1 MARLFGTDGIRGIVN
16 DTLTGELAYKV
27 GIAAATVMK
36 SRSDSGAPKF
46 IIGTDTRKS
55 RNMLKSAIICGLTSV
70 GSDVVDLGVIP
81 TPAVAYLAKEYGAAG
96 IMITASHNP
105 SKYNGIKIFSSD
117 GYKLPDEV
125 EEEIEEI
132 IADVKS
138 VQLVSDDELGDLT
151 VSHSARDKYI
161 KHLISTV
168 DCDLSSLNVAIDAAN
183 GAASNVALKLFH
195 EIEVNAVICGG
206 TIGSQ
211 INENCGSTHMENIQ
225 SIMKANS
232 YDIGI
237 AFDGDADRCL
247 FVDENG
253 EIVDGDYTLAIVS
266 KYFKEQGCLEG
277 NSVVGT
283 VMSNFGFTSFC
294 KQNGINFVA
303 TKVGDRYVLEEMLL
317 NDYILGGEQSGHII
331 FKEHATTGDGLLTAL
346 NMLMIMKKTGKPLS
360 ELKKVMTKYPQVMDM
375 VEATS
380 DQKVSFLTNNLI
392 KKEIASMQEL
402 LNGDGRI
409 LVRPSGTENYIRV
422 MAEGK
427 SSFTISAIVRE
438 LCNLIA
444 QQINK

>member
-27 GIAAATVMK
+27 GVATATVMK
-36 SRSDSGAPKF
+36 NRSSDKPNF

-195 EIEVNAVICGG
+195 ELGVNAVICGG
-206 TIGSQ
+206 ILGSQ

-294 KQNGINFVA
+294 KQNDINFVA

-427 SSFTISAIVRE
+427 SSFTISAIVRD